1 MPVSRTLILN
11 SGASIPTVGLG
22 VFQSQVGDE
31 TYHAVRSAL
40 KLGYRHVD
48 TAQIY
53 GNEADVGRAV
63 ADSGLQRSEVFVTT
77 KLWRAEWGAARARE
91 AIDSS
96 LRKLGMAYVDLLLL
110 HCPGDPDLRA
120 ETWAVLEEA
129 VKKGQAKSIGVSNF
143 GIPHLER
150 LMKSATITPAVNQI
164 ELSPFNQRVDVVQH
178 CQSQGIALQAYSP
191 LAKASKL
198 GDPRV
203 VALAAKRGITP
214 AQLLIRWSLQKGF
227 IPLPKSVNP
236 ERQAT
241 NLDVFGFELSLEDV
255 VELDKLE
262 EGLVTGWD
270 PILND
275 PV

>member
-191 LAKASKL
+191 LAKATKL

>member
-178 CQSQGIALQAYSP
+178 CQSKGIALQAYSP
-191 LAKASKL
+191 LAKATKL